1 MPPLTAIP
9 VPSGPPSPASPPQ
22 SLGAE
27 VSRLQEDLAQLRAQ
41 HQRTMADN
49 AREVSELQIR
59 CRSLEEE
66 VRRAREDGQSDA
78 ATAAKSVGAG
88 TVACKGAGGQ
98 EGQRGGA
105 KCLL

>member
-1 MPPLTAIP
+1 ML
-9 VPSGPPSPASPPQ
+9 PPQ

-27 VSRLQEDLAQLRAQ
+27 VSRLQEELAQLRAQ
-41 HQRTMADN
+41 YQRTTADN

-66 VRRAREDGQSDA
+66 VRCAREDGQSDA

-88 TVACKGAGGQ
+88 AAAGDRSGGQ
-98 EGQRGGA
+98 KGQGDVAG
-105 KCLL
+105 LLRSCCHQICMET